1 MELVDEHGDLCA
13 WCSDNPEDF
22 IRIPPAEAIRLMT
35 LKYTEYYSVSPRM
48 RTLYYRAAEA
58 WQYQLSQS
66 SIHPLAIPAT
76 ELPLCQF
83 MALVCEEYKPELYDA
98 IDLVDI
104 DDDELLAL
112 CEEKETALEDSD
124 EPTSEALDIVRFNCL
139 LMKWYKH
146 QDCACSMTVKI
157 K

>member
-13 WCSDNPEDF
+13 WCSDDPEDF

-35 LKYTEYYSVSPRM
+35 LKYMEYYSVSPKM
-48 RTLYYRAAEA
+48 CTLYYRAAEA

-66 SIHPLAIPAT
+66 SIHPLAIPAK

-83 MALVCEEYKPELYDA
+83 MALVCEEYKPELYNTV
-98 IDLVDI
+98 DLVDM

-112 CEEKETALEDSD
+112 CEEEENVLEDID
-124 EPTSEALDIVRFNCL
+124 KATSEALDIVRFNCIL
-139 LMKWYKH
+139 IKWYKH
-146 QDCACSMTVKI
+146 QE
-157 K
+157 